1 MSINLARCQVAI
13 LAGGLGT
20 RLKARTGDLPKP
32 MAPVLGRPVLEHLV
46 ALCQR
51 HGFTRIALLV
61 HYGSG
66 AIQDHFGDGAR
77 WGVQL
82 SYCTEITARG
92 TAGALLDALPCLED
106 CFLVLYGDT
115 YADIDLARLWQAHAA
130 SGAQATLVLHPNDH
144 PHDSDL
150 VEVDALSRVKAVHA
164 YPHPESSVH
173 RNLVNAA
180 LYVLQRD
187 ALLGVIPREGK
198 ADLAKH
204 TFPAMLAAGQ
214 CLQGYITPEYIKD
227 MGTPERLDKVEHDL
241 LSGVIDRLSAR
252 QPRHAVFLDRDG
264 TLNVEVDHLH
274 SPQQLQLIDGVADA
288 VRQLNRAGVLAVCV
302 TNQPVVARGEVSLQ
316 GLERVHATLDQHLG
330 TGRAYL
336 DRLYVCPHHPDRG
349 FPGEVAEL
357 KVACDCR
364 KPEPGLIDRA
374 VRELGIAR
382 RRSWMVGDTTA
393 DIAAGVRAGLRT
405 VLVRTGHAGQ
415 DGKHRAEPDYVM
427 PDLAAAVHWILHGHA
442 AMACQ
447 LLPLLQASSQA
458 RLVLVGGP
466 ARAGKSSAARRLA
479 ELLEAAGRS
488 AQVLSMDGWL
498 RPVAQRPEG
507 TGVLQRYDIAALL
520 AWLQPLLHGGRRQ
533 WLQVPAFERQSRS
546 TRLGPLRSFAAGDVL
561 IVEGVPALM
570 DTALRAA
577 AAVRL
582 HVDASDA
589 ARRQRLLADYAW
601 CGAAAADW
609 LARLGQRELD
619 EVPAARA
626 SAAFA
631 THRLQGD

>member
-1 MSINLARCQVAI
+1 MPTKPARCQVAI

-20 RLKARTGDLPKP
+20 RLKARTGNLPKP
-32 MAPVLGRPVLEHLV
+32 MAPVLGRPVLEHLI

-61 HYGSG
+61 HYGSD
-66 AIQDHFGDGAR
+66 AIQSHFGDGAS

-82 SYCTEITARG
+82 SYCSETSARG
-92 TAGALLDALPCLED
+92 TAGAVLDALPQLED
-106 CFLVLYGDT
+106 RFLVLYGDT

-150 VEVDALSRVKAVHA
+150 VEVDALARVKAVHA
-164 YPHPESSVH
+164 YPHPESSVQ

-187 ALLGVIPREGK
+187 ALNDVIPREGK

-204 TFPAMLAAGQ
+204 TFPAMLTAGLR
-214 CLQGYITPEYIKD
+214 LQGYITPEYIKD

-241 LSGVIDRLSAR
+241 LSGITDRLSAR

-264 TLNVEVDHLH
+264 TLNLEVDHLR
-274 SPQQLQLIDGVADA
+274 SPEQLQLIDGAADA

-302 TNQPVVARGEVSLQ
+302 TNQPVLARGEVTWQ
-316 GLERVHATLDQHLG
+316 GLDRIHATLDQQLG
-330 TGRAYL
+330 AGRAYL

-349 FPGEVAEL
+349 FPGEVAAL
-357 KVACDCR
+357 KVACECR
-364 KPEPGLIDRA
+364 KPEPGMIDKA
-374 VRELGIAR
+374 VRELDIAR
-382 RRSWMVGDTTA
+382 QLSWMVGDTTA
-393 DIAAGVRAGLRT
+393 DIEAGARAGLRT
-405 VLVRTGHAGQ
+405 VLVRTGHAGM
-415 DGKHRAEPDYVM
+415 DGKHPAEPDYVM
-427 PDLAAAVHWILHGHA
+427 PNLASAVRWILHGHT
-442 AMACQ
+442 AMARQ
-447 LLPLLQASSQA
+447 LLPLLQACSQA

-479 ELLEAAGRS
+479 ELLEAAGCS
-488 AQVLSMDGWL
+488 AQVLPMDGWL

-507 TGVLQRYDIAALL
+507 IGVLQRYDIAALVT
-520 AWLQPLLHGGRRQ
+520 WLQPLLQGDRRH
-533 WLQVPAFERQSRS
+533 WLQIPSYDRKSRS
-546 TRLGPLRSFAAGDVL
+546 TRFGPLRTIAPDTVL

-570 DTALRAA
+570 DHALRAA

-582 HVDASDA
+582 HVEVSDA
-589 ARRQRLLADYAW
+589 TRRQRLLADYTW
-601 CGAAAADW
+601 RGAVTADL
-609 LARLGQRELD
+609 LARLQQREHD
-619 EVPAARA
+619 EVHDARA
-626 SAAFA
+626 SASFA
-631 THRLQGD
+631 THQLQGD